1 MRRTNVVA
9 ALGAIALGAG
19 LVDAQE
25 PPALEAPLDVSVEA
39 PSGTP
44 PEPPAVERP
53 RPAALA
59 PSGPLLVIPG
69 VTAPPSRRTS
79 LKPATE
85 PAAEA
90 ARPALDAPVV
100 EPDIH
105 LRLEPIADDPASDG
119 SARARPSRPKPDREP
134 PAEQP
139 PTGRAIS
146 PLGRLLGTPTNA
158 GDRDALSIESSGDPA
173 VEAAVKRRV
182 EKQVAEA
189 LGGRVED
196 VDVRVSGRAV
206 TIRARASRLWYR
218 WSARRALE
226 ALPMPAGYRARVT
239 LD

>member
-19 LVDAQE
+19 LADAQE

-53 RPAALA
+53 RPTGLA

-79 LKPATE
+79 LKPAAE
-85 PAAEA
+85 P

-119 SARARPSRPKPDREP
+119 SARARPARPAPDREP
-134 PAEQP
+134 PAEP
-139 PTGRAIS
+139 PTGRVMS